1 MGVEVIMS
9 AGSQQTGDTADAAGQ
24 PLLEVSGLKKH
35 FPVNSGL
42 FASITFDRDA
52 DGFPITRD
60 DSSVKAVDGVDFALE
75 AGKTLGVVGESG
87 CGKSTLARTILG
99 LEEPTAGEIR
109 FDGRPKD
116 EIPEAEFRK
125 RSQMVFQDPQSSLN
139 GRRRVG
145 HIIEDPLE
153 GAGWEKARRRERA
166 LELLEQV
173 GLKREYYNRYP
184 HEFSGGQRQRINL
197 ARALS
202 ISPDLIVC
210 DEPVSGLDVSIQAQ
224 ILNLMTDL
232 QAEYGL
238 TYLVIS
244 HDLSVVRYIADR
256 VAVMYLGEFVEVAP
270 TDRLFTHQY
279 HPYARALLSAVPNPD
294 PDMPGVSS
302 QLSGAVPSASNPP
315 RGCRFHT
322 RCPSFIIPD
331 GFTAEAYDGYDR
343 LRSDVSER
351 SLDPEVNDVSSA
363 LETYVPELA
372 SVAGDRRAA
381 LESAVSEALD
391 GEWDRAERTLE
402 SEQSPCQAEA
412 PSLETAGDPAHEA
425 ACHLSFETPSDA
437 DSGSTEDERR

>member
-1 MGVEVIMS
+1 MSTESQGAVER
-9 AGSQQTGDTADAAGQ
+9 ADGAEQ

-42 FASITFDRDA
+42 FASVKFDREA

-60 DSSVKAVDGVDFALE
+60 DSSVKAVDGVDFSIE
-75 AGKTLGVVGESG
+75 PGHTLGVVGESG

-153 GAGWEKARRRERA
+153 GAGWGKARRRERA

-202 ISPDLIVC
+202 INPDLVVC
-210 DEPVSGLDVSIQAQ
+210 DEPVSGLDVSVQAQ

-232 QAEYGL
+232 QTEYGL

-270 TDRLFTHQY
+270 TDRLFTNQY

-294 PDMPGVSS
+294 PDMPGVTS
-302 QLSGAVPSASNPP
+302 QLSGTVPSASNPP

-322 RCPSFIIPD
+322 RCPSFILPE
-331 GFTAEAYDGYDR
+331 GFSAEAYDGFDR
-343 LRSDVSER
+343 LLSDVRDR
-351 SLDPEVNDVSSA
+351 SLDAEATDVSTA
-363 LETYVPELA
+363 LETYLPQSHGLT
-372 SVAGDRRAA
+372 GDRSAA
-381 LESAVSEALD
+381 LESAVSDALD
-391 GEWDRAERTLE
+391 GEWSRAERTLE
-402 SEQSPCQAEA
+402 GYQSPCQAET
-412 PSLETAGDPAHEA
+412 PPLEGVGDPAHEA
-425 ACHLSFETPSDA
+425 ACHLSFETPSA
-437 DSGSTEDERR
+437 DDVGSDDGGWQ

>member
-1 MGVEVIMS
+1 MS
-9 AGSQQTGDTADAAGQ
+9 TESTDSTGIPAPGDAHDERSR

-42 FASITFDRDA
+42 FASVTFDRSA
-52 DGFPITRD
+52 TGVPITVD
-60 DSSVKAVDGVDFALE
+60 DTSVKAVDGVDFSLE
-75 AGKTLGVVGESG
+75 SGTTLGIVGESG

-116 EIPEAEFRK
+116 DIPDSEFRK

-173 GLKREYYNRYP
+173 GLKREYYSRYP

-202 ISPDLIVC
+202 INPDLVVA
-210 DEPVSGLDVSIQAQ
+210 DEPVSGLDVSVQAQ

-270 TDRLFTHQY
+270 TERLFADQY

-294 PDMPGVSS
+294 PDMPGVTS
-302 QLSGAVPSASNPP
+302 QIGGSVPSASDPP

-322 RCPSFIIPD
+322 RCPSFILPD
-331 GFTAEAYDGYDR
+331 GVTAESYDGFDR
-343 LRSDVSER
+343 LLTDVRDRTLDTGDDVDEILDTYLPDRTAFPSEIATSLEAAVGDAIGGEWEQAAKR
-351 SLDPEVNDVSSA
+351 LDPYE
-363 LETYVPELA
+363 
-372 SVAGDRRAA
+372 
-381 LESAVSEALD
+381 
-391 GEWDRAERTLE
+391 
-402 SEQSPCQAEA
+402 SPCQAET
-412 PSLETAGDPAHEA
+412 PYLETVGSPAHEA
-425 ACHLSFETPSDA
+425 ACHLSFETPVTAERARD
-437 DSGSTEDERR
+437 GGERR